1 MVGNSTRLQVIPQQS
16 TQNTANFPIT
26 DIREKPVNF
35 FHCSTRVPTLV
46 SAITLLTQVPWKK
59 FPFLFIII
67 IPWKSVHR
75 FESCKLLLFIHVTIR
90 PPALK
95 ATSNSSGS
103 KSQSDDEPTQ
113 KAVADRF
120 SMWEKRAGD
129 SLTPLRQAT
138 PLNRAAS
145 ANRPAFKGL
154 CRRI

>member
-1 MVGNSTRLQVIPQQS
+1 MQ
-16 TQNTANFPIT
+16 
-26 DIREKPVNF
+26 IRDMRSAASRSFQAVMFYNRSHQTEKA
-35 FHCSTRVPTLV
+35 HCVHIDRAHCVKLSFRCT
-46 SAITLLTQVPWKK
+46 KG
-59 FPFLFIII
+59 
-67 IPWKSVHR
+67 VHR
-75 FESCKLLLFIHVTIR
+75 FLRVVSSCFLLYYYLLFTHITIR